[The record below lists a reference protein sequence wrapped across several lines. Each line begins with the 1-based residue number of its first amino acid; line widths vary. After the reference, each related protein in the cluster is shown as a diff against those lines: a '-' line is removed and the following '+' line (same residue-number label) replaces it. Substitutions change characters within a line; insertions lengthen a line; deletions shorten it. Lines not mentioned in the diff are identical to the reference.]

1 MSSAR
6 PSGGLRY
13 RSSVKSGGCPV
24 LWYREL
30 TRDFD
35 LDLQR
40 KVFFPEGTPL
50 YAYLP
55 SHVQHCATLLWD
67 FGIRGKGRPAFGRL
81 AGVGYAAIQLW
92 FSLARQLPRL
102 RTASWRS

>member
-1 MSSAR
+1 
-6 PSGGLRY
+6 LRY